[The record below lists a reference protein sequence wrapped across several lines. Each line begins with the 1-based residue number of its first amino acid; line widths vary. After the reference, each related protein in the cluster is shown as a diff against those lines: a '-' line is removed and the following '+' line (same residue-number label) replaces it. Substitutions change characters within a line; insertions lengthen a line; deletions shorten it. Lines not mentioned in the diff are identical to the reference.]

1 MEWERKAMTT
11 VEGPMDR
18 TTCLIAGGGPA
29 GIVLG
34 LLLARAG
41 VEVTVLE
48 KHADF
53 LRDFRGDTV
62 HPTTLDLLD
71 ELGLGDR
78 FAKLPQRRLT
88 SVQLPIRGRMFTF
101 ATMDRLPGPHR
112 YIAMV
117 PQWDLLNLLA
127 AEAETEPTFQL
138 RRNTEATDVI
148 REQGRVVGARYRTRD
163 GGTGEIRADLTVAC
177 DGRTSAL
184 RAAAGLGSRRWA
196 TPFDVW
202 WFRIPRHDSD
212 PAGAVGFLTPQR
224 VALLFDRGDYWQ
236 CATLIA
242 KGSDPALRAGPVSE
256 IMRPLTDIVP
266 WLSDRAEILS
276 SWDEVKLLDVQLDH
290 LDHWYTDGLLCLGD
304 AAHAMSPVGGVGI
317 NLAVQD
323 AVAAARILA
332 PKLLSHTLA
341 TADLARVQRRR
352 RLPTA
357 VTQGLQRFLHARAI
371 APALGGRLNISDSTE
386 PPLPLRLLRR
396 TPFLRD
402 LPPRLVA
409 RGVRP
414 EHAPDFARRPS

>member
-1 MEWERKAMTT
+1 
-11 VEGPMDR
+11 MDR

-41 VEVTVLE
+41 VQVTVLE

-71 ELGLGDR
+71 ELGLGER

-88 SVQLPIRGRMFTF
+88 SVQLPIRGHMFTV

-127 AEAETEPTFQL
+127 GEADSEPTFTL
-138 RRNTEATDVI
+138 RMNTEAIDVI
-148 REQGRVVGARYRTRD
+148 REDGRVVGARYRTRD
-163 GGTGEIRADLTVAC
+163 GESGEIRADLTVAC

-184 RAAAGLGSRRWA
+184 RAAAGLGSRRWP

-202 WFRIPRHDSD
+202 WFRIPRNGTD
-212 PAGAVGFLTPQR
+212 PSGAVGFLTPRR

-236 CATLIA
+236 CATLIG
-242 KGSDPALRAGPVSE
+242 KGSDPALRSGPVSE
-256 IMRPLTDIVP
+256 IMRPLNDIVP
-266 WLSDRAEILS
+266 WLSDRADAVS
-276 SWDEVKLLDVQLDH
+276 SWDEVKLLDVQLDR
-290 LDHWYTDGLLCLGD
+290 LDHWYTEGLLCLGD

-332 PKLLSHTLA
+332 PKLLSGRLS

-371 APALGGRLNISDSTE
+371 TPALGGRLNISDNPT

-409 RGVRP
+409 RGVLP
-414 EHAPDFARRPS
+414 EHAPEFARRPS